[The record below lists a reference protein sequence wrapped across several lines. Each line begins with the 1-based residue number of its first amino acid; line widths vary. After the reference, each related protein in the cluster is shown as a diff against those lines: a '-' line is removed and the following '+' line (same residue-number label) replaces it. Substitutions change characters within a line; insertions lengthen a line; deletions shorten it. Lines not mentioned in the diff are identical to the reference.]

1 MKLVIDNNIVFSIMK
16 PDSASSFLFYKLLE
30 QGYEFFA
37 PSYLIEEFNNNER
50 ECFVKSKIS
59 IDDFKLR
66 KKEVF
71 SIIKFIELDYYKD
84 EVKKLINLI
93 PDKDDITYIAL
104 ASKLNC
110 ALWSNDSLLK
120 NQNKVR
126 VLSTEDLI
134 ETLF

>member
-1 MKLVIDNNIVFSIMK
+1 MRIIIDNNIVFSIMK
-16 PDSASSFLFYKLLE
+16 PDSVSSLLFYNMLE
-30 QGYEFFA
+30 KYEFFA
-37 PSYLIEEFNNNER
+37 PSYLIEEFNNNEK
-50 ECFVKSKIS
+50 ECFAKSKTS

-71 SIIKFIELDYYKD
+71 SRIKFIELDYYKE

-93 PDKDDITYIAL
+93 SDKDDIVYLAL
-104 ASKLNC
+104 ALKMDC
-110 ALWSNDSLLK
+110 TLWSNDSLLK

-134 ETLF
+134 EILF